1 MSRTLFTEEL
11 VEPKTPS
18 LNWEAEVDAVA
29 VAARLLDTFVDTIGG
44 SLNGSSLEACP
55 EVVVVDEVG
64 LVCGVGSLHSGQHPD
79 SGSAS

>member
-18 LNWEAEVDAVA
+18 LNCEAEVDAVA
-29 VAARLLDTFVDTIGG
+29 AAARLLDTFVDTIGG

-64 LVCGVGSLHSGQHPD
+64 LVCGVDSLHSGQQD
-79 SGSAS
+79 SGSS